1 MFIQPRVSAPDGQTV
16 RLDDLIGLNFAIIAW
31 GTDPS
36 YGMDDTARAFWQRL
50 GARLIRVMPT
60 VQLKHSSPTNDG
72 VITIGDAQGR
82 IKDWFRPFKGVA
94 TKNLP
99 VYLAWFRFFDETGW
113 VRAPGEFLRDAISR
127 PRVKASS
134 PM

>member
-1 MFIQPRVSAPDGQTV
+1 MFIQPRVTTEAGETLL
-16 RLDDLIGLNFAIIAW
+16 LDDAIGLNFAVLAW
-31 GTDPS
+31 GTDPTFNMS
-36 YGMDDTARAFWQRL
+36 ARSIAFWQRM
-50 GARLIRVMPT
+50 GVKFICVKPQ
-60 VQLKHSSPTNDG
+60 VQMAYRDALRPG
-72 VITIGDAQGR
+72 VITLGDAQGR